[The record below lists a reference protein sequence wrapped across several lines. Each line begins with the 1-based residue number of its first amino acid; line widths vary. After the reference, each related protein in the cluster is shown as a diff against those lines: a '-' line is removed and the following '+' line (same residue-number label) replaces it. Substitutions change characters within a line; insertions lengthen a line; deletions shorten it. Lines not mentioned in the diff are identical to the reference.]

1 MVGYEWY
8 TKDKFNII
16 YTVLTE
22 YMNKFKRLVLH
33 FLLFTIA
40 LALVACQTPT
50 DKTPGWTSTSG
61 EVRPGPKTGK
71 AVLALLSK
79 SRQASKKGDLSTAES
94 HLERALRIEPRN
106 PTLWLYMAKL
116 RLYAAKSKEAISL
129 AKKALALSSSLATR
143 DSRRSLQA
151 DSWRVIAHAYQKMG
165 NLEKAQ
171 AAQKK
176 AELLSS

>member
-1 MVGYEWY
+1 
-8 TKDKFNII
+8 
-16 YTVLTE
+16 
-22 YMNKFKRLVLH
+22 MNKSKHFVLR
-33 FLLFTIA
+33 FLLFIIT

-50 DKTPGWTSTSG
+50 DKTSGWTSASG
-61 EVRPGPKTGK
+61 EVRPGPETGK
-71 AVLALLSK
+71 AVLALLSE

-151 DSWRVIAHAYQKMG
+151 DCWRVIAHSHQKMG
-165 NLEKAQ
+165 NLKQAQ
-171 AAQKK
+171 TAQDK
-176 AELLSS
+176 AELLSY

>member
-1 MVGYEWY
+1 
-8 TKDKFNII
+8 
-16 YTVLTE
+16 
-22 YMNKFKRLVLH
+22 MNKSKHFVLR
-33 FLLFTIA
+33 FLLFIIS

-50 DKTPGWTSTSG
+50 DKTSGWTSASG
-61 EVRPGPKTGK
+61 EVRPGPETGK

-79 SRQASKKGDLSTAES
+79 SRQSSKKGELSTAES

-129 AKKALALSSSLATR
+129 AKKALALSSSLPTR

-151 DSWRVIAHAYQKMG
+151 DCWRVIAHSHQKMG
-165 NLEKAQ
+165 NLKQAQ
-171 AAQKK
+171 IAQDK
-176 AELLSS
+176 AEMLSY

>member
-1 MVGYEWY
+1 
-8 TKDKFNII
+8 
-16 YTVLTE
+16 
-22 YMNKFKRLVLH
+22 MNKSKHFALR
-33 FLLFTIA
+33 FLLFIIT

-50 DKTPGWTSTSG
+50 DKTSGWTSASG
-61 EVRPGPKTGK
+61 EVRPGPETGK

-79 SRQASKKGDLSTAES
+79 SRQSSKKGELSTAES

-116 RLYAAKSKEAISL
+116 RLYAAKSKEAINL
-129 AKKALALSSSLATR
+129 AKKALALSSSLPTR

-151 DSWRVIAHAYQKMG
+151 DCWRVIAHYNQKMG
-165 NLEKAQ
+165 NHKKAQ
-171 AAQKK
+171 EAQKK